1 MVQKRWAMCLGLGD
15 KDEKMTITEFN
26 ENDAEIMDL
35 QSLVSYPVTD
45 CFTHPL
51 CKPQSTIHLPEQ
63 LAKVVAVSVE

>member
-1 MVQKRWAMCLGLGD
+1 MCLGLGD

-51 CKPQSTIHLPEQ
+51 CKP
-63 LAKVVAVSVE
+63 